1 MNFRSKERV
10 LPKAFAKI
18 EVNDEKSIVA
28 LYVENLKNL
37 KDGYDVIALRTDYER
52 LNLGRINLNSQGKG
66 EFVLD
71 LGEDDSD
78 IKAIALTYDKYVPLI
93 GFKGNKIENYEEL
106 IFEPEE
112 EIEEYTESDEEEYID
127 RNDVYEEVEYVKP
140 DEGEYEYEEVEY
152 IYEDDLDNEDDNLQ
166 IQDTSEP
173 EEIQQTEE
181 VEPQDTEDIEEYE
194 YIEYEEPEY
203 EYEYEEVEY
212 IYEDDLD
219 NEDDNLQ
226 IQDTSEPEE
235 IQQTEEVEPQDTE
248 DIEEYEYIEYEEPE
262 YEYEEV
268 EEIEETN
275 QEENTPNQQ
284 SKPKKECAKPLQMP
298 KDERDNNIKPKQQK
312 LISKDRTQ
320 NKRKNMKQEQYNQP
334 KTIQKSNTDFDEKLS
349 AGKLLMPRQIKKGLK
364 YFKEVKPFAAD
375 YIPNTRWWKIEIT
388 PTTMSG
394 YTIPYLGYVNSLNY
408 TMYSDIAMNSY
419 KYRHY
424 LFGVQYDEYN
434 KRKNY
439 IYAIPGKKSEQ
450 PDKGTTGFTTYQ
462 TCDNRST
469 SLGYWLC
476 FIDSKAR
483 KIEK

>member
-1 MNFRSKERV
+1 MVSKRKFKRDYIILEAKDMNFRSKERV

-127 RNDVYEEVEYVKP
+127 RNDVYEEVEYVNP

-166 IQDTSEP
+166 TQDTSEP

-194 YIEYEEPEY
+194 YIEYEGPEY
-203 EYEYEEVEY
+203 
-212 IYEDDLD
+212 
-219 NEDDNLQ
+219 Q
-226 IQDTSEPEE
+226 KMK
-235 IQQTEEVEPQDTE
+235 
-248 DIEEYEYIEYEEPE
+248 
-262 YEYEEV
+262 
-268 EEIEETN
+268 ETIISN
-275 QEENTPNQQ
+275 Q
-284 SKPKKECAKPLQMP
+284 
-298 KDERDNNIKPKQQK
+298 NN
-312 LISKDRTQ
+312 
-320 NKRKNMKQEQYNQP
+320 KN
-334 KTIQKSNTDFDEKLS
+334 
-349 AGKLLMPRQIKKGLK
+349 
-364 YFKEVKPFAAD
+364 
-375 YIPNTRWWKIEIT
+375 
-388 PTTMSG
+388 
-394 YTIPYLGYVNSLNY
+394 
-408 TMYSDIAMNSY
+408 
-419 KYRHY
+419 
-424 LFGVQYDEYN
+424 
-434 KRKNY
+434 
-439 IYAIPGKKSEQ
+439 
-450 PDKGTTGFTTYQ
+450 
-462 TCDNRST
+462 
-469 SLGYWLC
+469 
-476 FIDSKAR
+476 
-483 KIEK
+483 